1 MEFLGRFEAFEC
13 LGRRDNKVGSGQFD
27 SFHVVE
33 FSRNH
38 YHVAI
43 NLVLGVIQS
52 RQGCMQM
59 MSTRDIPAAKDLKAA
74 TLNAVGTRYVC
85 EEKVSG
91 IVSSP
96 NSSPLFARR
105 RRASTPSPL
114 SSSPLPSP
122 STPRIRSSRLIESAS
137 PLKTPL
143 SPASYCSEKEE
154 KNKNTLSCS
163 DCKTRRPLERVYS
176 ERFYNPAWPEEW
188 PRWVQDHH
196 EQLQIACFVLFAL
209 LFVYD
214 AESNALGSSNGR
226 FTSLIDSVNSV
237 TCFRRGLPRRRR
249 PGVLRFMWVL
259 FVSFFIKFAAG
270 TLISYLLGT
279 TPVILKGPRHLMSFF
294 MGFLLV
300 WHSPGDIV
308 YRIVTQSD
316 AVKLMMAMNSGL
328 YKLRKALFAV
338 ECSKEN
344 GGSFAFALTMV
355 LLALDGNA
363 VIRKGF
369 LWIEKM
375 LGHREA
381 GYPLYVDFVAE
392 EFANSVVKGVYQTVL
407 EYILPDFF
415 VTFLIFSFTGVL
427 GEEFVE
433 LRIGL
438 LVYFVWRQKS
448 FHILTHIHRASL
460 LDEAKCPSPK
470 HHPVEE
476 LLENYVAHAKQH
488 QIEEKK
494 RK

>member
-1 MEFLGRFEAFEC
+1 
-13 LGRRDNKVGSGQFD
+13 
-27 SFHVVE
+27 
-33 FSRNH
+33 
-38 YHVAI
+38 
-43 NLVLGVIQS
+43 
-52 RQGCMQM
+52 
-59 MSTRDIPAAKDLKAA
+59 
-74 TLNAVGTRYVC
+74 
-85 EEKVSG
+85 
-91 IVSSP
+91 
-96 NSSPLFARR
+96 
-105 RRASTPSPL
+105 
-114 SSSPLPSP
+114 
-122 STPRIRSSRLIESAS
+122 
-137 PLKTPL
+137 
-143 SPASYCSEKEE
+143 
-154 KNKNTLSCS
+154 
-163 DCKTRRPLERVYS
+163 
-176 ERFYNPAWPEEW
+176 
-188 PRWVQDHH
+188 
-196 EQLQIACFVLFAL
+196 
-209 LFVYD
+209 
-214 AESNALGSSNGR
+214 
-226 FTSLIDSVNSV
+226 
-237 TCFRRGLPRRRR
+237 
-249 PGVLRFMWVL
+249 
-259 FVSFFIKFAAG
+259 
-270 TLISYLLGT
+270 
-279 TPVILKGPRHLMSFF
+279 MSFF